1 MIMKLKGLK
10 LTFAEEQTITRYLCH
25 RVGNVQIQ
33 EKKDNQKS
41 QKQPKKKNT
50 VWAGGAGKISSKQ
63 AAALDRSGGAVSDEL
78 KEQREIEQT
87 KATYLPA
94 EGERPLWEIEQEEAS
109 RIEEAL
115 KSDSGTLTSGIW
127 KSLQTSFV
135 GSMIQTITGGKIL
148 EETDLRPVLA
158 EMKEMLQSK
167 NVAQEIAD
175 DICSSVGQ
183 ALIGHRL
190 ASFTGIKNVVS
201 SALHDAVQRILT
213 PGTSVDVL
221 RQVLD
226 AKASGK
232 VFSLVFVG
240 INGKI
245 CYLFPLSS
253 WH

>member
-1 MIMKLKGLK
+1 M
-10 LTFAEEQTITRYLCH
+10 
-25 RVGNVQIQ
+25 
-33 EKKDNQKS
+33 
-41 QKQPKKKNT
+41 
-50 VWAGGAGKISSKQ
+50 
-63 AAALDRSGGAVSDEL
+63 

-87 KATYLPA
+87 KATYLPS
-94 EGERPLWEIEQEEAS
+94 EGERPLWEIEEEEAS

-115 KSDSGTLTSGIW
+115 HNDSGTLTSGIW
-127 KSLQTSFV
+127 KSLQTSYV

-148 EETDLRPVLA
+148 EERDLLPVLD

-190 ASFTGIKNVVS
+190 ASFTGIKKVVTD
-201 SALHDAVQRILT
+201 ALHDAVQRILT

-240 INGKI
+240 INGNFEVNSPLIFPRCRKI
-245 CYLFPLSS
+245 NFPCQGCLLLEAT
-253 WH
+253 WGEGFTCCL

>member
-1 MIMKLKGLK
+1 
-10 LTFAEEQTITRYLCH
+10 
-25 RVGNVQIQ
+25 
-33 EKKDNQKS
+33 
-41 QKQPKKKNT
+41 
-50 VWAGGAGKISSKQ
+50 
-63 AAALDRSGGAVSDEL
+63 L

-87 KATYLPA
+87 KATYLPDD
-94 EGERPLWEIEQEEAS
+94 GERPLWEIEQEE
-109 RIEEAL
+109 EEAL
-115 KSDSGTLTSGIW
+115 KNDSATLTSGIW
-127 KSLQTSFV
+127 KSLQTSYV

-148 EETDLRPVLA
+148 EESDLKPVLD

-190 ASFTGIKNVVS
+190 ASFTGIKNVVT

-232 VFSLVFVG
+232 IFSLVFVG
-240 INGKI
+240 INGKLGVYSFLLTF
-245 CYLFPLSS
+245 CRS
-253 WH
+253 WQINFAC